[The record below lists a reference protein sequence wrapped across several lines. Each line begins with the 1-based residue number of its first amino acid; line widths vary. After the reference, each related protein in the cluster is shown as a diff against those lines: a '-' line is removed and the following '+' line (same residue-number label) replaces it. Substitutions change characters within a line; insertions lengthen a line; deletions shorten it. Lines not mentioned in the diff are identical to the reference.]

1 MQSPTVNA
9 TAAVA
14 DPEQVELLLQPFS
27 TPPDVAPLNALG
39 SNPES
44 PPVLAPLLLLLLLLL
59 QKPPVD
65 PLADAAGQVEK
76 VVRHC
81 ALQSA
86 PLQEVTGA

>member
-9 TAAVA
+9 TDAVA

-27 TPPDVAPLNALG
+27 TPPGVAPLNALG
-39 SNPES
+39 STPAS
-44 PPVLAPLLLLLLLLL
+44 PPELAPSSLLLLLLL
-59 QKPPVD
+59 QEAKRN

-76 VVRHC
+76 VERHC
-81 ALQSA
+81 AEQSA